1 MIKKILSP
9 ITYQIIKKYRDR
21 YIYQSIIDITKEH
34 NVINNSESSSNII
47 SSFINSD
54 YPCLIS
60 RFGSVELD
68 AAINYKKKQP
78 LSIIRSFYPFW
89 ISNSTIKRMQ
99 TNAGF
104 FPIKHKSLSSFSD
117 LIYSIVPEID
127 ILGIWIGSENR
138 MPISKRC
145 KLIQLQY
152 LEPFWSTKPWTAELK
167 GRKILVVHPFAE
179 SIKNQYAKRDLLF
192 DNKDILPEFDSLTV
206 IKAVQSIGGETNGF
220 NNWFEALKYMEDEI
234 DKVDYDVALIGC
246 GAYGMPLAAHCKQMG
261 KKAIH
266 LGGAL
271 QLLFGIRGNRWET
284 EQKIYSKFMNDNWVR
299 PLDSERPHTAQN
311 VENACYW

>member
-192 DNKDILPEFDSLTV
+192 DNKDVLPEFDSLTV

-220 NNWFEALKYMEDEI
+220 KTWFDALQHMENEI

-284 EQKIYSKFMNDNWVR
+284 EQNIYMQFMNEHWVR
-299 PLDSERPHTAQN
+299 PLENERPKAAKN